1 MNTRR
6 LTPAVMIAATL
17 AALFVAQ
24 GATAETAAPAPVVMM
39 PTVQVTAQRSAV
51 LPEVVRLP
59 QVTIVGK
66 REPAPATRL
75 AQREAG
81 ARL

>member
-1 MNTRR
+1 MTTRR

-24 GATAETAAPAPVVMM
+24 GPTAVAAAPAPVVVL

-51 LPEVVRLP
+51 RPQVVRLP

-75 AQREAG
+75 AQREGA